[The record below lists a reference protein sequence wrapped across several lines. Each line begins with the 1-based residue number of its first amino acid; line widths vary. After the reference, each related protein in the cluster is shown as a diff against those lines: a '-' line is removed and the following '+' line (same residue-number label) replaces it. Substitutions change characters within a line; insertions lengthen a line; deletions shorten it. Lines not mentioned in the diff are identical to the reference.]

1 MKFKRFL
8 LRTLVHVRPAAFK
21 VSMSKLLTFGC
32 DSSVPERN
40 IVLAYLF
47 YILLGFGLLMLP
59 WSHTAA
65 ECGWVDDLFT
75 AVSAV
80 STTGLATVDIPGAY
94 TPFGQCVILLLI
106 QIGSI
111 GYMTISSYLMLHLAR
126 RIPERNFKVIRTAL
140 PTPGELNVKR
150 LIDNLVHFTLI
161 FELTGFIALWI
172 AFGSNGVEHPAWDAL
187 FISISSFGTAGFST
201 FHDSLCSFRNNLPV
215 NVIVSVLSFAG
226 AMGFIV
232 ITDIRNKCTNRH
244 YKVTFTTRIILA
256 MTTAMTIAGTVALT
270 VFPATGQSENLAAR
284 VLEAFFQTMSAM
296 TTVGYNTFD
305 LATLAPVSVLL
316 LTVIMFVGASPSGTG
331 GGVKCTTISA
341 VYAFVMSR
349 LRGDN
354 EVTLRGNRLPSNRVD
369 SALANILIY
378 GVALLA
384 GVALLVVSE
393 DTPMSSLLF
402 EAASALGTVGISLGV
417 TPELSVF
424 GKLVVVLLMYIGR
437 IGVLNL
443 GIALSIHALRKTKN
457 RDADIAL

>member
-8 LRTLVHVRPAAFK
+8 LRALVHVKPAAFK

-40 IVLAYLF
+40 IALAYLF
-47 YILLGFGLLMLP
+47 YILLGFGLLVLP

-65 ECGWVDDLFT
+65 TCNWVDDLFT

-94 TPFGQCVILLLI
+94 TAFGQCVILLLV

-140 PTPGELNVKR
+140 PTPDELSVKR
-150 LIDNLVHFTLI
+150 LIDNVVHFTLI
-161 FELTGFIALWI
+161 FELAGFIALWI
-172 AFGSNGVEHPAWDAL
+172 AFGGSGVKHPAWDAL

-201 FHDSLCSFRNNLPV
+201 FHDSLCSFRDNLPV
-215 NVIVSVLSFAG
+215 NIIVSVLSFAG

-232 ITDIRNKCTNRH
+232 ITDIRNKCTNRR
-244 YKVTFTTRIILA
+244 YRVTFTTRVILV
-256 MTTAMTIAGTVALT
+256 MTTAMTVAGTAALT
-270 VFPATGQSENLAAR
+270 AFPASGQSEGFAAR
-284 VLEAFFQTMSAM
+284 MLEAFFQTMSAM

-305 LATLAPVSVLL
+305 LSTLAPASTLVL
-316 LTVIMFVGASPSGTG
+316 TIIMFVGASPSGTG

-349 LRGDN
+349 LRGDSK
-354 EVTLRGNRLPSNRVD
+354 VTLRGNSLPANRVD
-369 SALANILIY
+369 SALASILIY
-378 GVALLA
+378 GVALLS
-384 GVALLVVSE
+384 GVVLLVVSE
-393 DTPMSSLLF
+393 DSPMSSLLF

-424 GKLVVVLLMYIGR
+424 GKLVVALLMYIGR

-443 GIALSIHALRKTKN
+443 GIALSTHALRGAKSK
-457 RDADIAL
+457 DADIAL

>member
-1 MKFKRFL
+1 MRFKRLL
-8 LRTLVHVRPAAFK
+8 LRALVHAKPAAFK

-40 IVLAYLF
+40 IALAYLF
-47 YILLGFGLLMLP
+47 YILLGFGILLLP

-65 ECGWVDDLFT
+65 ACSVVDDLFT

-80 STTGLATVDIPGAY
+80 STTGLATVNIPAAY
-94 TPFGQCVILLLI
+94 TPFGQCVILLLV

-111 GYMTISSYLMLHLAR
+111 GYMTISAYLMLHLAR

-140 PTPGELNVKR
+140 PTPGELSVKR
-150 LIDNLVHFTLI
+150 LIDNVVHFTLI
-161 FELTGFIALWI
+161 FELAGFIALWI
-172 AFGSNGVEHPAWDAL
+172 AFGSSGVEHPAWDAL

-201 FHDSLCSFRNNLPV
+201 FQDSLCSFRDNLPV
-215 NVIVSVLSFAG
+215 NIIVSVLSFAG

-232 ITDIRNKCTNRH
+232 ITDIRNKCTNWR
-244 YKVTFTTRIILA
+244 YRVTFTTRVILA
-256 MTTAMTIAGTVALT
+256 MTTAMTVAGTAVLT
-270 VFPATGQSENLAAR
+270 AFPASGQSEGFAPR

-305 LATLAPVSVLL
+305 LATLAPASVLV

-341 VYAFVMSR
+341 VYAFVLSR
-349 LRGDN
+349 LRGDDK
-354 EVTLRGNRLPSNRVD
+354 VTLRGNRLPDNRVD
-369 SALANILIY
+369 SALASILIY
-378 GVALLA
+378 GAALLA
-384 GVALLVVSE
+384 GVVLLVLSE
-393 DTPMSSLLF
+393 DTPMPSLLF

-424 GKLVVVLLMYIGR
+424 GKLVVALLMYIGR

-443 GIALSIHALRKTKN
+443 GIALSTRALRGAKSK
-457 RDADIAL
+457 DADIAL